1 MVRLVQLFIST
12 TGCSGQVT
20 LEMIQTTEQ
29 GEMINRL
36 SEQFDKET
44 PGVAGTYPVAG
55 HGALAKK
62 LRGNLTEFVLH
73 LVKQTQ
79 NSILYD
85 QFLMDNLVSFLTQL
99 SDSQVRA
106 FRHTATLS
114 TMSFMTGL
122 VRVVVTLTKLQRNV
136 STQMDREDNKTTDQD
151 VSRIEL
157 LRTKLEEIAENL
169 EETQNMLAYMFKSVF
184 VHRYRD
190 VVPEIRSLCLTELGV
205 WLMECPTVPWCS
217 WRTPTS
223 STWVGLSMTR
233 WDASGWRV
241 LSPCSNSTTAGR

>member
-1 MVRLVQLFIST
+1 MSKSHLMRNLSISDGQDSSSSSSSSNPPSPRQPPVRKTRPTSSKQVDSLYMLVAGGKVSLQQLVADWLEEYKDDMDSAMVRLVQLFIST

-29 GEMINRL
+29 GVMINRL

-122 VRVVVTLTKLQRNV
+122 VRVVVTLTKLQRN
-136 STQMDREDNKTTDQD
+136 
-151 VSRIEL
+151 EL
-157 LRTKLEEIAENL
+157 TRLSKQVL
-169 EETQNMLAYMFKSVF
+169 
-184 VHRYRD
+184 
-190 VVPEIRSLCLTELGV
+190 LCV
-205 WLMECPTVPWCS
+205 
-217 WRTPTS
+217 
-223 STWVGLSMTR
+223 
-233 WDASGWRV
+233 
-241 LSPCSNSTTAGR
+241 